1 MRRLTL
7 SLFAVLALI
16 AVAAGTALAGGMAIV
31 VPDEPTDGPTA
42 GEPFDVGFTLLQHGV
57 TPVDDGIVEV
67 TLTSPG
73 GQELVTRAEG
83 QGQGHWLA
91 TVTLPEAGDWTWAV
105 QMPAGLEIVQP
116 SGPHAITVTAG
127 PQPLDAPVL
136 AGGMVLGFLV
146 LLALLV
152 VAARA
157 SDPARRAAAAP
168 VRIARQA

>member
-1 MRRLTL
+1 MRPDEFVDLLGRERATAILRCDD
-7 SLFAVLALI
+7 AD
-16 AVAAGTALAGGMAIV
+16 VAARALDAAVTGG
-31 VPDEPTDGPTA
+31 
-42 GEPFDVGFTLLQHGV
+42 FR
-57 TPVDDGIVEV
+57 IVEV